1 MNGETPLDDALSAMT
16 DALMNGPGEA
26 GLRRAARA
34 YDRGQVEPFVPLL
47 LSLRDAYEPVEPSAR
62 FIRQLH
68 EDLIGEPERG
78 LIGRARSMPP
88 RVQFAA
94 GAVAVLTTVFFVLR
108 WIAGFWMSDDE
119 EEREVVHSTK

>member
-1 MNGETPLDDALSAMT
+1 MNGEVPLDDALSAMT

-26 GLRRAARA
+26 GLRRAVRA

-119 EEREVVHSTK
+119 EEREVAHSTK

>member
-1 MNGETPLDDALSAMT
+1 MNGEVPLDDALSAMT
-16 DALMNGPGEA
+16 DALMHGPGEA
-26 GLRRAARA
+26 GLRRAVRA

-68 EDLIGEPERG
+68 EDLIGEPQRG

-108 WIAGFWMSDDE
+108 WIAGFWMSDEE

>member
-1 MNGETPLDDALSAMT
+1 MNGETSLDDALSAMT
-16 DALMNGPGEA
+16 DALMNGPGET

-47 LSLRDAYEPVEPSAR
+47 ISLRDAYEPVEPSSK

-68 EDLIGEPERG
+68 EDLIGEPQRG

-94 GAVAVLTTVFFVLR
+94 GAVAVVTTLIIVLR
-108 WIAGFWMSDDE
+108 WIVSFWADDEE